1 MSIYKS
7 DTLIAGRYRVAGKP
21 LMGGM
26 GIVYL
31 CEDMQEDRPV
41 ALKTFRPEFLRDR
54 AARDRFLLEG
64 TTWVELGR
72 HPHIVRAYRV
82 ERIGDGRE
90 VYLVL
95 ELVAKEPGRE
105 DASLRSWLL
114 PGQPLGVEQALL
126 FGLQI
131 ARGMAHASSTIDGLV
146 HRDLKPENVLVGADR
161 LANADSNRLRITDF
175 GLVGVLQDSG
185 IQASEVSE
193 TLEVSTNL
201 GRAQL
206 TGVSTVGTPLYM
218 APEQWQGTGVSQQ
231 TDMYAL
237 GCMLYEML
245 AGQRVV
251 AGHSLGT
258 LKRAHCEGALRPLP
272 GDLPGAVAELLLR
285 CLAVEPGARYA
296 DWGALELALA
306 GAYAEVAG
314 RTAPEPETA
323 QALEREERVAAGW
336 SYNAIG
342 VSYRDLGKAEVAVG
356 YFQRVLGAGRKEER
370 RQLEAAG
377 LGNLGLAYSDLGQ
390 VERAIECYEAALAI
404 SREIGDRSGEGAGLG
419 NLGTAY
425 HPLGQVER
433 AIEYYEAA
441 LAISREI
448 GDRHGE
454 GNSLGNLGYA
464 YSHLGQVERAIE
476 NYEPALAIA
485 REIGD
490 RRGEGAVLCNLGLAY
505 SDLGQVERAIEYYE
519 SALAVAREIGDRR
532 VEANVVGN
540 LGSAYLALGQVE
552 RAIEYQQQGLITSRE
567 IGDRRSE
574 GADLGNLGTAY
585 YSLGQVERAIEYHQQ
600 GLIISREI
608 GDRRS
613 EGQMLGNLGI
623 AHSDLGRVERAIE
636 YYEPALAIA
645 REIGDRHNEG
655 NWLGSLGNAY
665 YSLGQVER
673 AIECYEPALAISR
686 EIRDRRGERNR
697 LGNLGLAYSA
707 LGQGE
712 RAIEYHQQTLIISR
726 EIGDRQGEGNHL
738 SYLGNAYRD
747 LGQVERAIEH
757 YEPALAISREI
768 GDGMGVA
775 GHSFNIALLLVQQG
789 QAERALPLAKQ
800 AAQIFEQIGS
810 PNAQEAQG
818 LVAQLQG
825 GETAGTGPDGA
836 QILRQLGPVIAAVVA
851 ASRGDTAA
859 RQGVEELFDTL
870 TRDNWRIVEPI
881 QRIWAGERDGATL
894 TAGLDEADTL
904 IVRQILR
911 QLEG

>member
-54 AARDRFLLEG
+54 AARDRFLREG
-64 TTWVELGR
+64 TTWVGLGR

-175 GLVGVLQDSG
+175 GLVGILQDSG
-185 IQASEVSE
+185 IEPSEVSE
-193 TLEVSTNL
+193 TLEGSTNL

-218 APEQWQGTGVSQQ
+218 APEQWRGTGVSQQ

-251 AGHSLGT
+251 AGQSKAAV
-258 LKRAHCEGALRPLP
+258 KRAHCEGALRPLP
-272 GDLPGAVAELLLR
+272 GDLPGVVAELLLR

-296 DWGALELALA
+296 DWRALELALA
-306 GAYAEVAG
+306 GAYAELAG
-314 RTAPEPETA
+314 RPAPEPETA
-323 QALEREERVAAGW
+323 QALEQEDRVAAGW

-342 VSYRDLGKAEVAVG
+342 MSYGDLGKAEVAVG
-356 YFQRVLGAGRKEER
+356 YFERVLGAGRKEEER
-370 RQLEAAG
+370 DMEAAG
-377 LGNLGLAYSDLGQ
+377 FGNLGLAYS
-390 VERAIECYEAALAI
+390 A
-404 SREIGDRSGEGAGLG
+404 
-419 NLGTAY
+419 
-425 HPLGQVER
+425 LGQVER
-433 AIEYYEAA
+433 AIEYSEQS
-441 LAISREI
+441 LIISREI
-448 GDRHGE
+448 GDRRNE
-454 GNSLGNLGYA
+454 GNWLGNLGNA
-464 YSHLGQVERAIE
+464 YHSLGQVERAIE
-476 NYEPALAIA
+476 HYEPALAIA

-490 RRGEGAVLCNLGLAY
+490 RRGEGN
-505 SDLGQVERAIEYYE
+505 R
-519 SALAVAREIGDRR
+519 
-532 VEANVVGN
+532 
-540 LGSAYLALGQVE
+540 LGSLGGAYRALGQV
-552 RAIEYQQQGLITSRE
+552 
-567 IGDRRSE
+567 
-574 GADLGNLGTAY
+574 
-585 YSLGQVERAIEYHQQ
+585 
-600 GLIISREI
+600 
-608 GDRRS
+608 
-613 EGQMLGNLGI
+613 
-623 AHSDLGRVERAIE
+623 
-636 YYEPALAIA
+636 
-645 REIGDRHNEG
+645 
-655 NWLGSLGNAY
+655 
-665 YSLGQVER
+665 
-673 AIECYEPALAISR
+673 
-686 EIRDRRGERNR
+686 
-697 LGNLGLAYSA
+697 
-707 LGQGE
+707 
-712 RAIEYHQQTLIISR
+712 
-726 EIGDRQGEGNHL
+726 
-738 SYLGNAYRD
+738 
-747 LGQVERAIEH
+747 
-757 YEPALAISREI
+757 
-768 GDGMGVA
+768 
-775 GHSFNIALLLVQQG
+775 
-789 QAERALPLAKQ
+789 ERALPLAKQ
-800 AAQIFEQIGS
+800 AAQIWEQIGS
-810 PNAQEAQG
+810 PQAQQAQD

-825 GETAGTGPDGA
+825 DEAAGCGPDAA
-836 QILRQLGPVIAAVVA
+836 QILRQFGPVIAAVVA

-859 RQGVEELFDTL
+859 RQGVEELYDTL
-870 TRDNWRIVEPI
+870 TRSNWRIVEPI
-881 QRIWAGERDGATL
+881 QRIWAGERDETTL